1 MLNNHERHSLNLIAR
16 ARNEKIEN
24 FTDEEIIRVFENTMI
39 KTKNIKKF
47 KKLIDKGLTLEMIED
62 CNEILL
68 IQWLKEVKWLG
79 LDVKNVENCNI
90 QVVLT

>member
-1 MLNNHERHSLNLIAR
+1 
-16 ARNEKIEN
+16 
-24 FTDEEIIRVFENTMI
+24 
-39 KTKNIKKF
+39 
-47 KKLIDKGLTLEMIED
+47 LTLEMIED

-79 LDVKNVENCNI
+79 LDVKNVDNCNI

>member
-68 IQWLKEVKWLG
+68 IQWLKEVK
-79 LDVKNVENCNI
+79 
-90 QVVLT
+90 